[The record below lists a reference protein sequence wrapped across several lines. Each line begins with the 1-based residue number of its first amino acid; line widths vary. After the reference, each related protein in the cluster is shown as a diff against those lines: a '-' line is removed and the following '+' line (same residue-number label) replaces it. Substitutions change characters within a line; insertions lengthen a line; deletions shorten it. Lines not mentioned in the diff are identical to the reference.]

1 MKKTKTWT
9 AIALPLL
16 VASAVLTAA
25 PSAGA
30 ASAGTLATSGGVSTQ
45 ATLTC
50 KGYGKAGVTNAR
62 TPVHT
67 GPSGSATV
75 TGYIAAGRTTHL
87 YYECI
92 NSAGNLWYEITGYLD
107 SDAPGTPNRA
117 RFIYSGYLK

>member
-9 AIALPLL
+9 ALALPVL

-30 ASAGTLATSGGVSTQ
+30 ASAGTLAESGGVSTQ
-45 ATLTC
+45 AALTC
-50 KGYGKAGVTNAR
+50 KGYGRGGVTNAR

-67 GPSGSATV
+67 GASASASV
-75 TGYIAAGRTTHL
+75 TSHIDAGRTVHL

-92 NSAGNLWYEITGYLD
+92 NSAGNVWYEITGYLD
-107 SDAPGTPNRA
+107 SDAPGTPSRA
-117 RFIYSGYLK
+117 RFIYGGYIK